1 MAAAYSFSKY
11 AIEKQGIKC
20 NQMSVRKKTKAVAK
34 RDHKDERLQ
43 QIVRTAAGLFFK
55 NGYAQTTTRQIADAC
70 GISQGNLYYYIKSKE
85 GFFDLFVDMTTEM
98 FRAYDRE
105 ISRQLPRISCSK
117 ALKMKIHEALLVQD
131 AIQDMMMFWYRES
144 GTMSREHLDQV
155 IEMEYGA
162 NELLTKIIEAGC
174 KKGEFHTD
182 DPDLAAYHITMLEHM
197 WCLKRWH
204 LRKRY
209 TLEEYI
215 KKCQDAALGIVRAV
229 EKQETKHSVRS
240 TRAAR

>member
-1 MAAAYSFSKY
+1 MCA
-11 AIEKQGIKC
+11 
-20 NQMSVRKKTKAVAK
+20 RKKTKKLSK

-43 QIVRTAAGLFFK
+43 QIVITAAGLFFK

-85 GFFDLFVDMTTEM
+85 GFFDLFVEMTTES
-98 FRAYDRE
+98 FRTYDKE
-105 ISRQLPRISCSK
+105 ISGRLPRISYTR
-117 ALKMKIHEALLVQD
+117 ALKMKIREALTAID
-131 AIQDMMMFWYRES
+131 SIQDMILFWYRES

-155 IEMEYGA
+155 IEVEFGA
-162 NELLTKIIEAGC
+162 IELLTKIIEGGC
-174 KKGEFHTD
+174 RKGEFTSS
-182 DPDLAAYHITMLEHM
+182 DPGLAAYHITMLEHM

-215 KKCQDAALGIVRAV
+215 RKVQDAALGMLHAGDSGAKPEI
-229 EKQETKHSVRS
+229 KRS
-240 TRAAR
+240 TRVKRKNPANAG